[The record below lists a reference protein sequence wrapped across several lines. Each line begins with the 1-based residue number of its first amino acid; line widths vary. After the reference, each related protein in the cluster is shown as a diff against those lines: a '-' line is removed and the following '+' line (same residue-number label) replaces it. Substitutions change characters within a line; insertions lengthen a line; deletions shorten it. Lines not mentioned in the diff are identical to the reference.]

1 MPDQDHIDISTFDYR
16 ALTLD
21 QINDLKTAAFRRA
34 HEERE
39 EYLRSLGRGL
49 GRALRGLWAASGHV
63 WHAYRARCRR
73 QAEIA
78 ELHGMNDRALKDIGL
93 TRVDIEALA
102 CYPRVRATRAPA
114 N

>member
-49 GRALRGLWAASGHV
+49 GRALRGLWAAAGHV